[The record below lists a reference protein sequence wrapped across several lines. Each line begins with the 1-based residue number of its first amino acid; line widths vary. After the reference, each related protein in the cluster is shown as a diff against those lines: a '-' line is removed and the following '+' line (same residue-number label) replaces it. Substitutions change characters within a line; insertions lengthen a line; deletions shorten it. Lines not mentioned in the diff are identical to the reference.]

1 MSDYSALERLLGLPE
16 GSTEGSDEKQVA
28 PLLSKGVKNKTNELE
43 TRMKKVDA
51 LDDLAP
57 SELVKSGLSMEL
69 LEQDKVTLRN
79 EAFEVY
85 RIAKSILERFKED
98 MDERVDIGD
107 RLYTAGGKIIESVS
121 GSLDKLSNML
131 IKFRQ
136 EEEMRSLSIV
146 DENENGTKQMT
157 PQDWMD
163 FVNQVR
169 SEDEDDDEPAGI
181 VQDAEIIDEES
192 SDKQ

>member
-1 MSDYSALERLLGLPE
+1 MSDYSGLERLLGLPE
-16 GSTEGSDEKQVA
+16 GSTEGSSENQVA
-28 PLLSKGVKNKTNELE
+28 PIISKGVKDKTNQLE
-43 TRMKKVDA
+43 KQMKKIDT
-51 LDDLAP
+51 LDGMAP
-57 SELVKSGLSMEL
+57 SELVKNGLSMDV

-98 MDERVDIGD
+98 IDERVDIGD

-136 EEEMRSLSIV
+136 EEEIKNLSIIG
-146 DENENGTKQMT
+146 EEENGTKQMT
-157 PQDWMD
+157 PQDWIS
-163 FVNQVR
+163 FVNEVR
-169 SEDEDDDEPAGI
+169 ENDDDSDDGPVGLVE
-181 VQDAEIIDEES
+181 DAEIIDG
-192 SDKQ
+192 DM